1 MKMIIGAQFYTLRNF
16 CKTLDDF
23 SETLKKV
30 ADIGYTS
37 VQISGTCAYEPE
49 WLRDQLKANGLKC
62 AVTHI
67 PGDKLK
73 ADPVKVAHDHDI
85 FDCEYVGLGCYN
97 FAAEDA
103 TTEKFTEEYLP
114 VARAIHSAGKY
125 FMYHNHDAE
134 FKWENG
140 KTILANLA
148 EKISPELM
156 GFTLDTFWVQ
166 AGGGNPAAWIE
177 YLSGRVPCIHL
188 KDYSYGRKMAVIG
201 EGNINFDRVFKSAEK
216 AGTKYMLVEQ
226 DECYGEDPFD
236 CLARSYKYLSSLGFK

>member
-73 ADPVKVAHDHDI
+73 VDPVKVAHDHDI
-85 FDCEYVGLGCYN
+85 FDCDYVGLGYYN

-103 TTEKFTEEYLP
+103 NTEKFTEEYLP
-114 VARAIHSAGKY
+114 VAKAIHSAGKY

-148 EKISPELM
+148 EKFSPELM

-166 AGGGNPAAWIE
+166 AGGGDPAAWIDE
-177 YLSGRVPCIHL
+177 LSGRVPCIHL

-226 DECYGEDPFD
+226 DECYGENPFD

>member
-1 MKMIIGAQFYTLRNF
+1 MIIGAQFYTLRNF
-16 CKTLDDF
+16 CKTLDEF

-97 FAAEDA
+97 FAAKDA

-114 VARAIHSAGKY
+114 VAKAIHSAGKY

-166 AGGGNPAAWIE
+166 AGGGDPAAWIE

>member
-16 CKTLDDF
+16 CKTLDEF

-114 VARAIHSAGKY
+114 VAKAIHSAGKY

-166 AGGGNPAAWIE
+166 AGGGDPAAWIE

>member
-1 MKMIIGAQFYTLRNF
+1 MKMIIGAQLYTLRNF

-85 FDCEYVGLGCYN
+85 FDCEYVGLGYYN

-114 VARAIHSAGKY
+114 VAKAIHSAGKY

-140 KTILANLA
+140 KTILANIA
-148 EKISPELM
+148 EKFSPELM

-166 AGGGNPAAWIE
+166 AGGGDPAAWIDE
-177 YLSGRVPCIHL
+177 LSGRVPCIHL

>member
-85 FDCEYVGLGCYN
+85 FDCEYVGLGYYH

-103 TTEKFTEEYLP
+103 TTEKFIEEYLP
-114 VARAIHSAGKY
+114 VAKAIHSAGEY

-166 AGGGNPAAWIE
+166 AGGGDPAAWIE

>member
-1 MKMIIGAQFYTLRNF
+1 MIIGAQFYTLRNF

-114 VARAIHSAGKY
+114 VAKAIHSAGKY

-148 EKISPELM
+148 EKISPEFM

-166 AGGGNPAAWIE
+166 AGGGDPAAWIE

>member
-1 MKMIIGAQFYTLRNF
+1 MIIGAQFYTLRNF

-23 SETLKKV
+23 SETLNKV

-114 VARAIHSAGKY
+114 VAKAIHSAGKY

-166 AGGGNPAAWIE
+166 AGGGDPAAWIE

>member
-103 TTEKFTEEYLP
+103 TTEKFTEGYLP
-114 VARAIHSAGKY
+114 VAKAIHSAGKY

-148 EKISPELM
+148 EKFSPELM

-166 AGGGNPAAWIE
+166 AGGGDPAAWIDE
-177 YLSGRVPCIHL
+177 LSGRVPCIHI

>member
-114 VARAIHSAGKY
+114 VAKAIHSAGKY

-148 EKISPELM
+148 EKFSPELM

-166 AGGGNPAAWIE
+166 AGGGDPAAWIE

>member
-114 VARAIHSAGKY
+114 VAKAIHSAGKY

-148 EKISPELM
+148 EKISPEFM

-166 AGGGNPAAWIE
+166 AGGGDPAAWIE